1 MHLYSRAY
9 DGLWSVQS
17 GGRAPVG
24 CFAGANGA
32 AMWLDGKR
40 MALAEA
46 LVVRDLSR
54 NPPLRLGADG
64 NHVPDWFEDHE
75 AAEQRW
81 HRIHKRG

>member
-1 MHLYSRAY
+1 
-9 DGLWSVQS
+9 
-17 GGRAPVG
+17 
-24 CFAGANGA
+24 
-32 AMWLDGKR
+32 MWLDGKR